1 MMYILVG
8 IICLIIGIS
17 AVIIITRLRQRDAK
31 VIAQE
36 LISQTESQKVQDL
49 ENIINRIKDSFGALS
64 LDALGKNTQE
74 FLKLAN
80 ETLSK
85 QTQMGEKELEEKKKL
100 IDQTLI
106 AMKGDL
112 QKVQDVVTNFEKDRA
127 SKFSEISTQLK
138 NAADQTIKL
147 QETTSQLHT
156 ALASSQVRGQWGQRM
171 AEDVLRLAGFV
182 EGINYLKQ
190 KTLETAGTIPDYTFL
205 LPQGL
210 KVNMDVKFP
219 LDNYMHFLEAKAE
232 TDKKVY
238 KSKFLTDVKA
248 RIKEVTTRDY
258 INPAENTVDYVIV
271 FIPNEQ
277 VYGFINENDRTIL
290 DEALKSK
297 VILCSPVTLY
307 AILAIIRQAVDNF
320 NLEKTA
326 SQILSLLGEFNK
338 QWNAFLKSLER
349 MGKKIEEAQKEYVLL
364 TSTRRNQ
371 LERPLRKIDDLRE
384 QKGLPSETLP
394 VENDISTI
402 QDSEEISD
410 EK

>member
-1 MMYILVG
+1 MTYVIIS
-8 IICLIIGIS
+8 IICLVIGAAIVLIINW
-17 AVIIITRLRQRDAK
+17 LRQREAK
-31 VIAQE
+31 AIAQE
-36 LISQTESQKVQDL
+36 LIYQAQDQKQQDL
-49 ENIINRIKDSFGALS
+49 EKLIDRIKESFGALS
-64 LDALGKNTQE
+64 LEALSKNTGD

-85 QTQMGEKELEEKKKL
+85 QTQLGGKELEEKKKL
-100 IDQTLI
+100 IDQTLLVI
-106 AMKGDL
+106 KEDL
-112 QKVQDVVTNFEKDRA
+112 KNVENVVTAFEKDRA

-138 NAADQTIKL
+138 NAAEQTGKL

-156 ALASSQVRGQWGQRM
+156 ALASTQVRGQWGQRM

-182 EGINYLKQ
+182 EGINYHKQ
-190 KTLETAGTIPDYTFL
+190 KALETVGTIPDYTFL

-219 LDNYMHFLEAKAE
+219 LDNYLRYLEAKADS
-232 TDKKVY
+232 DKELHRKQ
-238 KSKFLTDVKA
+238 FLKDVKG

-290 DEALKSK
+290 DEALKNK

-338 QWNAFLKSLER
+338 QWVMFLKSLER
-349 MGKKIEEAQKEYVLL
+349 MGKKIEDAQKEYVSL

-384 QKGLPSETLP
+384 QKGLPPDTST
-394 VENDISTI
+394 VEDDIITI
-402 QDSEEISD
+402 DSSEETSD